1 MDPSGK
7 ESQNGGP
14 GPRPS
19 KPLNLTAAA
28 EPMPWAEACRMI
40 GVCGP
45 GTAVAL
51 EIRGLTHAENGRQN
65 DGSHEI
71 VYIIVGGFGALQHG
85 NTAIECTGGDIL
97 FVPKGCPHRFERLD
111 GEIKIWRISAADR
124 P

>member
-1 MDPSGK
+1 MGSSGK
-7 ESQNGGP
+7 ESQTGGL
-14 GPRPS
+14 GSRPL

-28 EPMPWAEACRMI
+28 EPMLWAEACRMI
-40 GVCGP
+40 SISGP
-45 GTAVAL
+45 TAAL
-51 EIRGLTHAENGRQN
+51 EVRGLTHAENARQN

-85 NTAIECTGGDIL
+85 DTAIECTSGDVL